1 MYDIKLLF
9 ASEPEQSIE
18 KIKDLLKDEPLANRV
33 LFDYEL
39 SDFGELTL
47 ETLVKIFNKRNS
59 IYKSTTIKPKNIIAT
74 SRHPNFCKRTL
85 LSIYDEEVKRHK
97 FIKQFSKSKNYFF
110 NEINS
115 NSPKEK
121 MQFNQFNDK
130 DGKKKYIIKHGHHR
144 SVTAYLLNLID
155 NEYKLKDVD
164 VLHVNINWDLVE
176 TKFNIISFLY
186 RKYKPVN
193 KYVDKLIPKKYKERI
208 GYFNYKKLSD
218 SILEY

>member
-1 MYDIKLLF
+1 MLF
-9 ASEPEQSIE
+9 SSDPEQSIE
-18 KIKDLLKDEPLANRV
+18 KIKELLENEPLAHRV

-47 ETLVKIFNKRNS
+47 ESLVEKFNKRNS
-59 IYKSTTIKPKNIIAT
+59 TYKSSTIKPKNIVAT
-74 SRHPNFCKRTL
+74 SRHQNFCKRTL

-97 FIKQFSKSKNYFF
+97 FIKQFSKNEKYFF

-121 MQFNQFNDK
+121 MQFIEFNDK
-130 DGKKKYIIKHGHHR
+130 DGNKRYIIKHGHHR
-144 SVTAYLLNLID
+144 SVTAYLLNVID
-155 NEYKLKDVD
+155 NEYELKDVD

-193 KYVDKLIPKKYKERI
+193 KFIDKLIPKKYKKRI
-208 GYFNYKKLSD
+208 GYFNYQKFKM
-218 SILEY
+218 I